1 MFCLDR
7 GYTMKLVRDLEKD
20 GLICS
25 STSQD
30 EFVIAQFDA
39 LFSLNKRR
47 NEVWTTLQEHLW

>member
-1 MFCLDR
+1 
-7 GYTMKLVRDLEKD
+7 MKLVRDLEKD
-20 GLICS
+20 GLKCS
-25 STSQD
+25 SASQD